1 MSRFLYASEQLHC
14 VPAIVGAMLPNFRQ
28 GVVVAPIRPIKGG
41 SDLICPRIGR
51 KPSQVKLVTRCRF
64 LCLHE
69 RRMNQLQNYERQQP
83 RVICRSSTP
92 FKVHFK
98 EEE

>member
-1 MSRFLYASEQLHC
+1 MSRFLFASEQLHC

-51 KPSQVKLVTRCRF
+51 KPSVRGVVF
-64 LCLHE
+64 SA
-69 RRMNQLQNYERQQP
+69 Y
-83 RVICRSSTP
+83 II
-92 FKVHFK
+92 K
-98 EEE
+98 EE

>member
-64 LCLHE
+64 SAY
-69 RRMNQLQNYERQQP
+69 M
-83 RVICRSSTP
+83 I
-92 FKVHFK
+92 K
-98 EEE
+98 EE